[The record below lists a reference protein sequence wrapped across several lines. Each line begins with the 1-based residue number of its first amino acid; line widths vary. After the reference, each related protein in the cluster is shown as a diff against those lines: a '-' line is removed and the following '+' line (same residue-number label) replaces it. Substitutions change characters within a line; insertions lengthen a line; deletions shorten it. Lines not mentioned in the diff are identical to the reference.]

1 MVSAACAALPPCARS
16 PSALMCTCV
25 LGSHQAP
32 LDEKALVGSSGDGEV
47 EGGGLGTLV
56 EGHVGVTAR
65 RARRARRQIR
75 RVAWWRVVVPAVGEA
90 RQESVLA
97 DEVAAIVV
105 FVAIEI
111 APDETVVRSRVDV
124 RVMGEAPADEVIAEI
139 VIPRISN
146 VK

>member
-1 MVSAACAALPPCARS
+1 
-16 PSALMCTCV
+16 MCTCV

-75 RVAWWRVVVPAVGEA
+75 RVAWWRVVAAGEA

-124 RVMGEAPADEVIAEI
+124 RVMGEAPADEVLAEI
-139 VIPRISN
+139 FISRISN
-146 VK
+146 VKEGKFSQQRRAVVQVYIIW

>member
-56 EGHVGVTAR
+56 EGHVGETAR

-75 RVAWWRVVVPAVGEA
+75 RVAWWRVVAAGEA

-111 APDETVVRSRVDV
+111 APDEMVVRSRVDV